1 MGHSGYKVAVGS
13 AAWQLNGVNVFA
25 EHLTRGLLKEGV
37 DAHVFFTEQDTGL
50 VQLPADMMPF
60 PADLP
65 RVNIDVPRDKFWDS
79 HWFETIRYIES
90 LAPAIYLPNS
100 DFRHSCVSPMLSS
113 NVCVVGLIQGDDPL
127 HYEHVH
133 RLGAYWD
140 AIVAV
145 SEEIAQKVIAQD
157 PEFRPR
163 VHVIPNTVVVP
174 AQCPARSRKP
184 GDPIRIVYHGVLN
197 TYQKL
202 ILHIPEILKEMDRS
216 EIPFRLTIAGDG
228 PQRDELLTLCKK
240 WIDAGEMEYKGLV
253 PHEEIDALLRDHD
266 AYIMTSR
273 FEGMPHAVLEAMS
286 QGCVP
291 VVTDIASGIPEV
303 VADGESGFIVPVGDF
318 AAFADRFGQLQ
329 RDPVLY
335 KRMSEATHRSIQN
348 SRFNVD
354 AMVKQYLRLFEKILH
369 DARTGVYCRPSGT
382 ILPPPAKCNGLSIF
396 PVETA
401 GFIQEV
407 ERLVR
412 EHPPAKPALTATPPH
427 PPRRRILAS
436 LWQSLVGR

>member
-1 MGHSGYKVAVGS
+1 MGQSDYKVAVGS

-25 EHLTRGLLKEGV
+25 EHLTRGLIKEGV
-37 DAHVFFTEQDTGL
+37 DAHIFFTEQNTGL

-60 PADLP
+60 PNDIP
-65 RVNIDVPRDKFWDS
+65 CVDIDVHRDRFWDS
-79 HWFETIRYIES
+79 HWFETIRYVES
-90 LAPAIYLPNS
+90 LSPAIYLPNS

-113 NVCVVGLIQGDDPL
+113 NICVVGLIQGDDPL

-145 SEEIAQKVIAQD
+145 SEEIAQKVIEQD
-157 PEFRPR
+157 PAFARR

-174 AQCPARSRKP
+174 ASCPARSRKV

-202 ILHIPEILKEMDRS
+202 ILHIPEILKEMDRADV
-216 EIPFRLTIAGDG
+216 PFHLTIAGDG
-228 PQRDELLTLCKK
+228 PQKDELLALCQK
-240 WIDAGEMEYKGLV
+240 WLDAGHMEYKGLL
-253 PHEEIDALLRDHD
+253 PHERIDPLLRDHD

-291 VVTDIASGIPEV
+291 VVSDIASGIPEV
-303 VADGESGFIVPVGDF
+303 VKDGESGFIVPIGDF
-318 AAFADRFGQLQ
+318 TAFADRFGRLQ
-329 RDPVLY
+329 RDLELY
-335 KRMSEATHRSIQN
+335 RRMSEATHRSIQN

-354 AMVKQYLRLFEKILH
+354 AMVRSYLALFDKVLA
-369 DARTGVYCRPSGT
+369 DAQSGAYRRPRGT
-382 ILPPPAKCNGLSIF
+382 ILPPPAECNGLSIF

-412 EHPPAKPALTATPPH
+412 ENPPARSAADHSTP
-427 PPRRRILAS
+427 PPRRCRLLAS